1 MLNFI
6 FKARNDQGVMI
17 SGSITSDSRDS
28 VANIL
33 MQKGYFLLTINK
45 QNETAAF
52 ISRILALPQRVTIRD
67 KAVFTQQLATLLKAA
82 MRLSTALKTLA
93 KQTPNRHL
101 ANVIQQLHN
110 DIEHSNSLSQAMAA
124 HPGIFSDVYL
134 AIVEAAEQSG
144 TLPESLTE
152 ISQRLK
158 ATAKLDSQI
167 RAALAYPI
175 FLLVISIAIVAA
187 LSVFVVPKFIR
198 LFVNTNQQLPIP
210 TKILVTITNYTQQLW
225 PLMLAVA
232 VTAVIVAIT
241 ALKDKKVRF
250 AVDALLLK
258 TPAIGKLIQKR
269 QIARFARTL
278 GSLLKGGV
286 RIIEALTTAKKAAS
300 NRAFNDQ
307 ITNLL
312 QAVTKGNSIANTMN
326 DLSSFDE
333 MTTSM
338 VAVGEDSGM
347 LPEMLIEIADIY
359 DQQSKDAITAMT
371 SMIGPAMIVLLGLI
385 IGFVVMAILLPIFQT
400 STMLT

>member
-1 MLNFI
+1 MLNFV
-6 FKARNDQGVMI
+6 FKARNDQGAMI

-33 MQKGYFLLTINK
+33 RQKGYFLLTINK
-45 QNETAAF
+45 QNKTAAF
-52 ISRILALPQRVTIRD
+52 ISRILALPHRVTIRD

-101 ANVIQQLHN
+101 AAVIQQLHN

-144 TLPESLTE
+144 TLPESLAE

-158 ATAKLDSQI
+158 TAAKLDSQI

-187 LSVFVVPKFIR
+187 LSAFVVPKFIR

-241 ALKDKKVRF
+241 ALRDKKVRF
-250 AVDALLLK
+250 AFDALMLK
-258 TPAIGKLIQKR
+258 APAIGKLIQKR

-286 RIIEALTTAKKAAS
+286 RIIEAVNTAKKAAS
-300 NRAFNDQ
+300 NRAFIDQ
-307 ITNLL
+307 ITKLL
-312 QAVTKGNSIANTMN
+312 QAVIKGNSIANTMN

-371 SMIGPAMIVLLGLI
+371 NMIGPALIVLLGII

>member
-1 MLNFI
+1 MLNFV
-6 FKARNDQGVMI
+6 FKARNDQGAMI
-17 SGSITSDSRDS
+17 SGSITADSRNS

-33 MQKGYFLLTINK
+33 RQKGYFLLTVNK
-45 QNETAAF
+45 QNKTAAF
-52 ISRILALPQRVTIRD
+52 FSRILALPHRVTIRD

-101 ANVIQQLHN
+101 AAVIQQLHN

-134 AIVEAAEQSG
+134 AIVQAAEQSG

-167 RAALAYPI
+167 RVALAYPI

-187 LSVFVVPKFIR
+187 LSAFVVPKFIR

-232 VTAVIVAIT
+232 VTAVIVALT
-241 ALKDKKVRF
+241 ALRDKKVRF
-250 AVDALLLK
+250 AFDALMLK
-258 TPAIGKLIQKR
+258 APAIGKLIQKR

-286 RIIEALTTAKKAAS
+286 RIIEAVTTAKKVAS
-300 NRAFNDQ
+300 NRAFTDQ
-307 ITNLL
+307 ITKLL

-371 SMIGPAMIVLLGLI
+371 NMIGPALIVLLGLI

>member
-1 MLNFI
+1 
-6 FKARNDQGVMI
+6 QGALI
-17 SGSITSDSRDS
+17 SGSITSDSRES

-33 MQKGYFLLTINK
+33 RQKGYFLLTINK
-45 QNETAAF
+45 QNKTAAF
-52 ISRILALPQRVTIRD
+52 ISRIFALPHRVTIRD

-101 ANVIQQLHN
+101 ATVIQQLHN

-187 LSVFVVPKFIR
+187 LSALVVPKFIR

-210 TKILVTITNYTQQLW
+210 TKILVTITNCTQQLW

-232 VTAVIVAIT
+232 VTAVIVALT

-250 AVDALLLK
+250 AFDALLLK
-258 TPAIGKLIQKR
+258 APAIGKLIQKR

-300 NRAFNDQ
+300 NRAFTDQ

-371 SMIGPAMIVLLGLI
+371 NMIGPVLIVLLGLI

>member
-1 MLNFI
+1 
-6 FKARNDQGVMI
+6 MI

-33 MQKGYFLLTINK
+33 RQKGYFLLNINR
-45 QNETAAF
+45 QNKTAAF

-67 KAVFTQQLATLLKAA
+67 KAVFTQQLATLLKAGL
-82 MRLSTALKTLA
+82 RISTALKTLA

-101 ANVIQQLHN
+101 ATVIQQLHN
-110 DIEHSNSLSQAMAA
+110 DIEQSNSLSQAMAA
-124 HPGIFSDVYL
+124 HPDIFSGVYI

-158 ATAKLDSQI
+158 TTAKLDSQI

-187 LSVFVVPKFIR
+187 LSAFVVPKFIR

-241 ALKDKKVRF
+241 ALRDKKARF
-250 AVDALLLK
+250 AFDAILLK
-258 TPAIGKLIQKR
+258 VPAIGKLIQKR

-286 RIIEALTTAKKAAS
+286 RIIEAVTTAKKAAS
-300 NRAFNDQ
+300 NRAFVDQ

-312 QAVTKGNSIANTMN
+312 QAVTKGNSIAKAMN

-333 MTTSM
+333 MTISM

-371 SMIGPAMIVLLGLI
+371 NMLGPAMIVLLGLI